1 MANQLTYYDE
11 TKKNVIDFMDIDR
24 KTQVWRWMGVVNEF
38 YRDNKTQDE
47 LKDDL
52 RNQRKAECFPII
64 NRGQLWYESLTSSQK
79 EELSKWYQD
88 WLNVTETMVAPTKP
102 EWLK

>member
-1 MANQLTYYDE
+1 MDNEKEYYR
-11 TKKNVIDFMDIDR
+11 I
-24 KTQVWRWMGVVNEF
+24 
-38 YRDNKTQDE
+38 
-47 LKDDL
+47 L
-52 RNQRKAECFPII
+52 RESHCFPII